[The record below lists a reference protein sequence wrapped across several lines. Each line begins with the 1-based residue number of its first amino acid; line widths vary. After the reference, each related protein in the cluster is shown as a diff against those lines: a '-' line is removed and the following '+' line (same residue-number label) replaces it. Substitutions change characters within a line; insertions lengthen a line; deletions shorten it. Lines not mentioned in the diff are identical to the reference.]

1 MIRRVGYRKLAAVL
15 PFSLALPLMSVLI
28 PLPATALFGYQA
40 SGIFTGI
47 FLAMPSVAAIVAK
60 PLANPVRDRKNF
72 EEA

>member
-1 MIRRVGYRKLAAVL
+1 
-15 PFSLALPLMSVLI
+15 MSVMI
-28 PLPATALFGYQA
+28 PLPATALFGDQA

-47 FLAMPSVAAIVAK
+47 FLAMPSVAAIVAN